1 MRGRKEGKTPIVCAN
16 ESCRSFSR
24 AFFGSIPEDFGNRG
38 ESTITKLPTRNKQW
52 QKHHKKDQTTANRM
66 TVFFFYEVGTAVWPR
81 EFYHGNLL
89 SKQSGK
95 TPVAIPRFLLCKNN
109 NKHRHSIRRGLVLWC
124 FCHCLFLIG
133 NLVMV
138 DSPRF
143 PKSSAINPKKALI
156 FSRFQKT
163 AANKLCLSQIINCS
177 TYHGIMICAF

>member
-52 QKHHKKDQTTANRM
+52 QKHHKKDQTTGNRM
-66 TVFFFYEVGTAVWPR
+66 TVCVRFLFHEVGTAIWLQ

-89 SKQSGK
+89 LKQKWSNSRGHIIAVLRRKSLKK
-95 TPVAIPRFLLCKNN
+95 TASF
-109 NKHRHSIRRGLVLWC
+109 
-124 FCHCLFLIG
+124 
-133 NLVMV
+133 

-143 PKSSAINPKKALI
+143 S
-156 FSRFQKT
+156 
-163 AANKLCLSQIINCS
+163 LSYGVLLPSFI
-177 TYHGIMICAF
+177 HHW